1 MNLLKRCLIGV
12 LSIIVLLMIVGMFLP
27 SKFEVQR
34 SITINKTPVEIYP
47 LIVDL
52 KQWQK
57 WGVWFQRDPDMVVS
71 YSGPNSGLGMKSSWQ
86 SALEGSGEMIITEIS
101 KNQKV
106 IYDLYFPEFEMGSTG
121 ELILN
126 QSSGLTT
133 VTWRDYGD
141 VGRNPV
147 NRYFAMMMD
156 SLIGPDF
163 EKGLA
168 NLKAIAENP

>member
-1 MNLLKRCLIGV
+1 MNLLKRCLIG
-12 LSIIVLLMIVGMFLP
+12 LLFIIVFLMIVGMFLP

-34 SITINKTPVEIYP
+34 SITINKTPQEIYP

-52 KQWQK
+52 KQWKK

-71 YSGPNSGLGMKSSWQ
+71 YSGPNQGLGMKSSWQ
-86 SALEGSGEMIITEIS
+86 SALEGSGEMTITAVS
-101 KNQKV
+101 KDQKV
-106 IYDLYFPEFEMGSTG
+106 TYDLYFPEFEMGSTG
-121 ELILN
+121 ELTLTQDN
-126 QSSGLTT
+126 GTTT

-141 VGRNPV
+141 VGSNPV

-163 EKGLA
+163 EKGLE
-168 NLKAIAENP
+168 NLKAVAENP